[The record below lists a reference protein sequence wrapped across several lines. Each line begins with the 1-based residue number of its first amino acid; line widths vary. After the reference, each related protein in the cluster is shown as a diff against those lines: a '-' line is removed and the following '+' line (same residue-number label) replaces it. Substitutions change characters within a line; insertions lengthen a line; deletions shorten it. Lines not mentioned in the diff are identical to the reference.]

1 MAKYSRLRV
10 DPRAQLVLEEIKRK
24 PDEALKKGFREF
36 PKASTALGRR
46 GHAKISKTLR
56 TKVVVN

>member
-1 MAKYSRLRV
+1 M
-10 DPRAQLVLEEIKRK
+10 KRK
-24 PDEALKKGFREF
+24 PDEALKKRFREF

-46 GHAKISKTLR
+46 GHAKVSKTLR